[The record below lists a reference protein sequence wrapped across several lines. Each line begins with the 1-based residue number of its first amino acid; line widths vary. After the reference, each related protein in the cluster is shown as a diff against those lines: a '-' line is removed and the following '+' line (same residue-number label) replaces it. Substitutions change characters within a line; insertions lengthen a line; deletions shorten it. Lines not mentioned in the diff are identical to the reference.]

1 MERKAKME
9 DNTEN
14 QLHALMNKA
23 VSKKSSMP
31 VLGGHMAVTGGLL
44 GQGQKEEAYDI
55 PATSV
60 RRPVFAR
67 TITTEPEEKVST
79 RPVTSTHTCPHIRY
93 KTEHSAGRCSNHQRF
108 LPAENHRAEAAE
120 AAATARHKR
129 QHHTEARG
137 EEGASQ

>member
-1 MERKAKME
+1 MGLLRSSAPYRYSLEDLENMERKAKME

-31 VLGGHMAVTGGLL
+31 VLGGRMAVTGGLL
-44 GQGQKEEAYDI
+44 GQGQKEEAFDI

-79 RPVTSTHTCPHIRY
+79 QRLPPHLPVLSPVRST
-93 KTEHSAGRCSNHQRF
+93 
-108 LPAENHRAEAAE
+108 
-120 AAATARHKR
+120 
-129 QHHTEARG
+129 
-137 EEGASQ
+137 

>member
-14 QLHALMNKA
+14 QLHALMEKT

-31 VLGGHMAVTGGLL
+31 VLGGRMAVTGGLL
-44 GQGQKEEAYDI
+44 GQGQKEEAFDI

-67 TITTEPEEKVST
+67 TITTQPEEKVSLH
-79 RPVTSTHTCPHIRY
+79 PNTSVI
-93 KTEHSAGRCSNHQRF
+93 
-108 LPAENHRAEAAE
+108 PAP
-120 AAATARHKR
+120 TPST
-129 QHHTEARG
+129 Q
-137 EEGASQ
+137 